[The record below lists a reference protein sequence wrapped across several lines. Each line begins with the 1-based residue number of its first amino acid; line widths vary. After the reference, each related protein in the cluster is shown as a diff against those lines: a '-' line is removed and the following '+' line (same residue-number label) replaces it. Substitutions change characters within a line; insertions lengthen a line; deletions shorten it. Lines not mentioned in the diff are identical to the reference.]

1 MRMKDNYSTVRD
13 SQHADYTRKYNISFL
28 PPSDNNNNK
37 MNALSLST
45 LHKKNHFP
53 VYNQSQ
59 QFALV

>member
-1 MRMKDNYSTVRD
+1 MKDNYSTVRD